1 VNMYMK
7 VFHFPYIYKPATS
20 SHIKPGLLRRR
31 L

>member
-1 VNMYMK
+1 VNMYMN